1 MISKEQFLELK
12 HLKSLGVP
20 TTTIAKKIGI
30 SVPNA
35 NKWLRMDED
44 AFETYLI
51 GNTPYL
57 RVNKDNIA
65 SQKVMLNNGAR
76 LIGEDETHFLCG
88 SRNSTLYALFYN
100 RGTSLR
106 RGSIVC
112 FLSPVVLGP
121 RHHDSKTP
129 GLPPLFAAAKAF
141 SKRRKGARR
150 SVSL

>member
-1 MISKEQFLELK
+1 M
-12 HLKSLGVP
+12 P

-76 LIGEDETHFLCG
+76 LIGEDETHFFM
-88 SRNSTLYALFYN
+88 R
-100 RGTSLR
+100 
-106 RGSIVC
+106 I
-112 FLSPVVLGP
+112 P
-121 RHHDSKTP
+121 K
-129 GLPPLFAAAKAF
+129 
-141 SKRRKGARR
+141 
-150 SVSL
+150 